1 MTTGYFDIPGSERLR
16 FPVGERVF
24 KLADT
29 LGKQPRTVAETKY
42 VASGLSMSIQKDI
55 LATRVQSVELKPIS
69 SIRKDVAVEKEYK
82 SDIRIEPKIVTV
94 PCG

>member
-1 MTTGYFDIPGSERLR
+1 
-16 FPVGERVF
+16 
-24 KLADT
+24 
-29 LGKQPRTVAETKY
+29 
-42 VASGLSMSIQKDI
+42 MSIQKDI